1 MGMTPSNKSSWK
13 ELKNAINASI
23 SVPTQKSIKE
33 SSISPELYQKKLSQM
48 EKLVNMM
55 EEAVVEQQFWKNKI
69 LAHREFIRAHQDAV
83 GKAMGSDNTK
93 LKKRLNDLEKK
104 NRRLSEFAVSMGVDP
119 EDSKAL
125 KKAKKGGKRSGSVQL
140 QQAIASNE
148 DQEALIRRL
157 RRENEDFK
165 RKIQNQQGDLRKLQ
179 NENKRSGSTTPRSA
193 SRRGS
198 KLNLDDK
205 QVEEMMSKL
214 KKENYE
220 LRNERNELR
229 KERDALSTQ
238 LKSTKDK
245 VKKLEALAGDDED
258 LLKQLYAARKDAKE
272 QRKQK
277 RGLQAEALKLKGISN
292 ALQRKLMALAKRV
305 TKFDSEMG
313 QRILDKTTA
322 NDMIDE
328 LATQLTDMIE
338 RYEQSIEEN
347 KKLKKKLK
355 DQQTKHEV
363 AMQNMKDKMK
373 ERKQVIKDRDA
384 RIAELEELLKDKQD
398 ELELMDEKL
407 KDAQEYHKDNKKY
420 RRKIADLEDEI
431 AQFEQM
437 RETYQKELSE
447 AKQREKNYK
456 KQIK

>member
-1 MGMTPSNKSSWK
+1 LFNQIDEDGNGEIPLDAFMRFMMTPSNKSSWK
-13 ELKNAINASI
+13 ELKSAINASI

-55 EEAVVEQQFWKNKI
+55 EEAVVEQQLPSEEQQFWKNKI

-179 NENKRSGSTTPRSA
+179 NEKKRSGSTTPRSA

-220 LRNERNELR
+220 LRNERNEL
-229 KERDALSTQ
+229 
-238 LKSTKDK
+238 TK
-245 VKKLEALAGDDED
+245 
-258 LLKQLYAARKDAKE
+258 
-272 QRKQK
+272 
-277 RGLQAEALKLKGISN
+277 
-292 ALQRKLMALAKRV
+292 
-305 TKFDSEMG
+305 
-313 QRILDKTTA
+313 
-322 NDMIDE
+322 
-328 LATQLTDMIE
+328 
-338 RYEQSIEEN
+338 
-347 KKLKKKLK
+347 
-355 DQQTKHEV
+355 
-363 AMQNMKDKMK
+363 AMRNG
-373 ERKQVIKDRDA
+373 R
-384 RIAELEELLKDKQD
+384 
-398 ELELMDEKL
+398 
-407 KDAQEYHKDNKKY
+407 
-420 RRKIADLEDEI
+420 
-431 AQFEQM
+431 
-437 RETYQKELSE
+437 
-447 AKQREKNYK
+447 
-456 KQIK
+456 